1 MKRKSLLIMLLVA
14 LFVPLAMNAQTK
26 SLTPKNV
33 LQGLTLKGAQQ
44 GSTQMDAQ
52 QGLTQMNDFSS
63 VERISLKDLYSTT
76 HFDEY
81 DNNRDMRATGD
92 YELVTASQT
101 DWSGE
106 YVITYVSGTTAYV
119 LTGKASGGN
128 YGDYTTATIS
138 NNILAATDVASY
150 KVTIEKLTYNNNTV
164 YTLKQ
169 GSNYLGYTSTS
180 TSGSNYLYFATTIPT
195 QNPQRYYWT
204 ISYSGSTLTI
214 TSVYNTR
221 RVLKW
226 NSSSPRFA
234 CYTSGQNAISLFKK
248 IESSCAK
255 PEGLAVNEESV
266 TTNAA
271 TVTWTAGDASL
282 WNLRYKKVDAS
293 SWTTV
298 NGLTSATYTF
308 SSLDDG
314 DAYEVQV
321 QADCGTEPSEW
332 TASVY
337 IYTDCAVKSL
347 PFFCGFESVSEYGC
361 FFPYNTSDAST
372 VSNSQYH
379 AGAYCWRFTGN
390 GDTQYLLS
398 PDFDGTT
405 AMQLSFY
412 YRIAN
417 ATYPQYF
424 MVGYATEDDV
434 VWGDVVTATNTA
446 YTEYTD
452 VFPRGTQYV
461 VIAYQAEENSRSYL
475 SLDDFNFTEATGCY
489 APNGLT
495 ASDISASSAS
505 LSWGDFA
512 DSYNLRYRT
521 AGGAQTFFSDDFENG
536 LDNWTIYTDA
546 DYLSQYFDA
555 GWWIYDASQ
564 FTNLSNHGGSYSAV
578 SCSYMSS
585 ALNADNWLITPQVQ
599 LNGTLK
605 FWVYSNYAD
614 EYEVLLSTGS
624 NDERDFT
631 VTLQGM
637 TAAAA
642 AWTEISIDLSRYA
655 GQTGYIAIH
664 HEFYDGQFLI
674 IDDFGIY
681 GDEIPAGSWVTVPNV
696 TIPYT
701 LSGLSPDTEYEWQVQ
716 SICSNGTS
724 DWSASATFHTGSLC
738 DGPEG
743 LNTTDITAT
752 SATLNWNA
760 ALAEYNGRYRKGFG
774 YDFESATPYAVDSFD
789 PCTTYDGDGSAT
801 YTIENVSFTND
812 GYTGS
817 FIAFQSGVAS
827 GLSAHSGTTFGACF
841 AATTPANN
849 DWFILPEITIES
861 GDVFS
866 FWAKEYTSTYPEAFK
881 VGVYGGNGTMSSYL
895 AGSASASITPTTTWE
910 EYSYDLS
917 AYAGQTIQLA
927 INCVSNDAF
936 IFCIDDIFVGNPNW
950 SEFSCTGGSYPL
962 DGLTLNTN
970 YVWQVQGV
978 NCDGNGSTT
987 EWSGMGSFT
996 TLDAPD
1002 VPVESITAADVNV
1015 FVGETATIT
1024 ATVLPADASIPAVT
1038 YTSADETIA
1047 TVDENGVVSGLV
1059 AGTTTITIAAT
1070 DGSGV
1075 TTTINVTV
1083 SNIDVT
1089 SITVSPSDITMMS
1102 GETATISYTVA
1113 PANATVQTV
1122 TFTSANETI
1131 ATVDADGVVTGVGV
1145 GETTIT
1151 IASVSNPDVTAT
1163 VNVTVTSDPTKVQ
1176 FTVNAPEVAAPGDV
1190 ITVECVLT
1198 APTEGTWGGFTDL
1211 TMGLYYDATAFEFV
1225 AGSLTYNTYAI
1236 GQQAAQYNSIFT
1248 PNTNTPGGLVLG
1260 ITCYEYGYF
1269 VTAEGVVFSAQF
1281 TVLEGADGNYTF
1293 TAQPNDPLNF
1303 DHEGVAIPY
1312 EATPSTVEVAEL
1324 ETYTKHIDAYSTAG
1338 YYLIASPIG
1347 TVDPEDVENMITP
1360 KVDNQ
1365 NTYDLY
1371 GFDPAQTLEW
1381 RNYRK
1386 GAFDLEVGKGYLYAH
1401 STAVDLIFTGTAYPV
1416 DENINVTLT
1425 KAEPGDGLDF
1435 PDWNLVGNP
1444 FAVNAYFADDR
1455 DYYTMK
1461 ADGSEI
1467 IAVGDEGS
1475 ETRHIEWMEGVFVIA
1490 ETDGETVTFTTT
1502 QPTNKGK
1509 SVTLNLS
1516 NGNNIIDRAIVRF
1529 GQGRQLPKFQLN
1541 RNSTKLYIPQDGQD
1555 YAVACTEE
1563 IGEMPVSFKAEEN
1576 GTYTLNFS
1584 SVNVEFGYL
1593 HLIDNMTGA
1602 DIDLLQ
1608 TLSYSFEARTTDYAN
1623 RFKLVFATGNATDNF
1638 AYFSNGSFVINN
1650 EGAAT
1655 LQVIDVTGRILSSE
1669 TINGCANVNVNAA
1682 AGVYMLRLIN
1692 GDNVKVQKVVV
1703 R

>member
-33 LQGLTLKGAQQ
+33 QQGLTLKDAQQ

-52 QGLTQMNDFSS
+52 QGLTPMNDFSS
-63 VERISLKDLYSTT
+63 VERISLRDLNPTTYSG
-76 HFDEY
+76 EY
-81 DNNRDMRATGD
+81 DSNRDLRATGD

-106 YVITYVSGTTAYV
+106 YVLAYLASSTSATVMTGRGGSSTNTYGTGTSFTV
-119 LTGKASGGN
+119 T
-128 YGDYTTATIS
+128 
-138 NNILAATDVASY
+138 NNVLAATDVANY
-150 KVTIEKLTYNNNTV
+150 KVTIAKDGNY
-164 YTLKQ
+164 YTIKWGNYYL
-169 GSNYLGYTSTS
+169 GARNGNYLLFST
-180 TSGSNYLYFATTIPT
+180 TTPT
-195 QNPQRYYWT
+195 QNTYRWT

-214 TSVYNTR
+214 TNASYTTR
-221 RVLKW
+221 VIKW
-226 NSSSPRFA
+226 NSASNGQRFA

-255 PEGLAVNEESV
+255 PEGLTVDETSI
-266 TTNAA
+266 TTSAA

-308 SSLDDG
+308 STLDDG

-321 QADCGTEPSEW
+321 QADCGDEPSEW

-337 IYTDCAVKSL
+337 IYTDCEVKSL
-347 PFFCGFESVSEYGC
+347 PFFCGFESMSEYGC

-372 VSNSQYH
+372 ISNSQYH
-379 AGAYCWRFTGN
+379 TGTYCWRFTGN

-405 AMQLSFY
+405 AMELSFY

-434 VWGDVVTATNTA
+434 IWGDVVTATNTA

-489 APNGLT
+489 APGGLT
-495 ASDISASSAS
+495 ASDITASSAS
-505 LSWGDFA
+505 LSWGDFT

-521 AGGAQTFFSDDFENG
+521 AGGAQTYFSDDFENG

-564 FTNLSNHGGSYSAV
+564 FTNLSNHGGSYSAF

-605 FWVYSNYAD
+605 FWVYSNYDD
-614 EYEVLLSTGS
+614 EYEVLLSTTGNAES
-624 NDERDFT
+624 NFT

-681 GDEIPAGSWVTVPNV
+681 GDEILAGSWVTVPNV

-701 LSGLSPDTEYEWQVQ
+701 LPGLSPDTEYEWQVQ

-752 SATLNWNA
+752 SATLNWNN

-774 YDFESATPYAVDSFD
+774 YDFESATPFAVDSFD

-841 AATTPANN
+841 AATTPTNN
-849 DWFILPEITIES
+849 DWFILPEMTIES
-861 GDVFS
+861 GDIFS
-866 FWAKEYTSTYPEAFK
+866 FWAKEYTTSYPESFK

-1015 FVGETATIT
+1015 FVGQTANIN

-1038 YTSADETIA
+1038 YTSADVTVA
-1047 TVDENGVVSGLV
+1047 TVDENGVVTGLV

-1122 TFTSANETI
+1122 TFTSANATI
-1131 ATVDADGVVTGVGV
+1131 ATVDVDGVVTGVAP

-1163 VNVTVTSDPTKVQ
+1163 ITVTVTSDPTKVQ

-1211 TMGLYYDATAFEFV
+1211 AMGLYYDATAFEFV

-1312 EATPSTVEVAEL
+1312 EATPSTVEIAVP
-1324 ETYTKHIDAYSTAG
+1324 ETYTKHIIGYNSEEGNGTG
-1338 YYLIASPIG
+1338 NYYLIASPIG
-1347 TVDPEDVENMITP
+1347 NVAPTAVTNMT
-1360 KVDNQ
+1360 
-1365 NTYDLY
+1365 TGSYDLFY
-1371 GFDPAQTLEW
+1371 FDHSRDLEW
-1381 RNYRK
+1381 VNYK
-1386 GAFDLEVGKGYLYAH
+1386 QQTGSSNPGFGLVSGKGYLYAN
-1401 STAVDLIFTGTAYPV
+1401 SQTVDLVFTGTAHSTEDV
-1416 DENINVTLT
+1416 TINLDYTDT
-1425 KAEPGDGLDF
+1425 ADGYTIDMPG
-1435 PDWNLVGNP
+1435 WNLVGNP
-1444 FAVNAYFADDR
+1444 FAVTAYIADGR
-1455 DYYTMK
+1455 DFYTMN
-1461 ADGSEI
+1461 
-1467 IAVGDEGS
+1467 DEGDDFMLVNNPAGNID
-1475 ETRHIEWMEGVFVIA
+1475 RMEGVFVIA
-1490 ETDGETVTFTTT
+1490 EEDDEPMTFTTT
-1502 QPTNKGK
+1502 QPTNNGK
-1509 SVTLNLS
+1509 SVALNLS
-1516 NGNNIIDRAIVRF
+1516 NGRNVIDRAMVRF
-1529 GQGRQLPKFQLN
+1529 GEGRTLPKFQLN
-1541 RNSTKLYIPQDGQD
+1541 KNHTKVYIPQDGQD
-1555 YAVACTEE
+1555 YAVVCSEE
-1563 IGEMPVSFKAEEN
+1563 MGETPVNFKAENN
-1576 GTYTLNFS
+1576 GTYSLS
-1584 SVNVEFGYL
+1584 LSCDNVEFAYL
-1593 HLIDNMTGA
+1593 HLIDNLTGA

-1608 TLSYSFEARTTDYAN
+1608 TPSYSFEAKTTDYES
-1623 RFKLVFATGNATDNF
+1623 RFKLVFATGNSNGNTF
-1638 AYFSNGSFVINN
+1638 AFFSNGSFVINN
-1650 EGAAT
+1650 DGNAT
-1655 LQVIDVTGRILSSE
+1655 LQVIDVTGRILKSE
-1669 TINGCANVNVNAA
+1669 SINGCTNVNVNAA
-1682 AGVYMLRLIN
+1682 PGVYMLRLIN

-1703 R
+1703 K